1 MVIKLLQQ
9 STFRRYAA
17 IVLSP
22 FFAVFDVSYYA
33 VNWCDKLR
41 FFAFIGY
48 IGDGFYRSKDLTNSI
63 KVLKEKITVKA
74 HQRANN
80 ILRCVVTISALWFER
95 FLCMFARL

>member
-22 FFAVFDVSYYA
+22 FFLFLLISMCNCA

-41 FFAFIGY
+41 FLHLLYDIGETY
-48 IGDGFYRSKDLTNSI
+48 NDRRASQYLILSLTYFSTLVI
-63 KVLKEKITVKA
+63 KHATKEK
-74 HQRANN
+74 
-80 ILRCVVTISALWFER
+80 
-95 FLCMFARL
+95 